1 MDKWASGTITTKM
14 INGSRTK
21 CQEWLKVWV
30 EIKATEGKKQAWSE
44 KSKNVVQEFRT
55 RRFNSSLDFLV
66 RRRYRR
72 QRRRRGRQIEK
83 MLLDQRGFR
92 RRNENLRRRRKWG
105 RKSFALSGTDAPSH
119 CLGNEG
125 EHIDLSLSEARP
137 GQCKCQVG
145 YSPLKGC
152 RIMLTGICNKKD
164 FHVRDK
170 SSFPSSKMNRID
182 FNLGFFSSEL
192 SKLAQFRPV

>member
-1 MDKWASGTITTKM
+1 
-14 INGSRTK
+14 
-21 CQEWLKVWV
+21 
-30 EIKATEGKKQAWSE
+30 
-44 KSKNVVQEFRT
+44 
-55 RRFNSSLDFLV
+55 
-66 RRRYRR
+66 
-72 QRRRRGRQIEK
+72 

-137 GQCKCQVG
+137 GQARPGQCKCKWKSWVG

-152 RIMLTGICNKKD
+152 RIMLTGICTNKKI
-164 FHVRDK
+164 FMWEISQVFLPLK
-170 SSFPSSKMNRID
+170 WIESISIW
-182 FNLGFFSSEL
+182 FFWLWIKQTSLIQTSLTCLERRL
-192 SKLAQFRPV
+192 DLLIGLPPTQVNWLLQPHFSHWM